1 MSEEPSRYVCPN
13 CGAGMDG
20 LKCKIRCPR
29 CLYFE
34 SCSDLEPAP
43 PYSGPS
49 SSGPSSSGPG
59 SSTAGSART
68 GSARRPAPDGH
79 PAGACVAPKTDV

>member
-43 PYSGPS
+43 PYSR
-49 SSGPSSSGPG
+49 PG
-59 SSTAGSART
+59 SSRPSRARQ
-68 GSARRPAPDGH
+68 PAADDH
-79 PAGACVAPKTDV
+79 PVGACVAPKADV